1 VVWVPPEEAPVRRN
15 PSRQT
20 IQAFLESALA
30 DGAVPVREL
39 EAKAPAAMLLAPDL
53 PISQCKPFRRAADDL
68 HVLRFRDDDRW
79 FWELPKTGGQDAH
92 KMPASTDCGRS
103 GCEGGGIRS
112 FFRCILQP
120 RGKIPWPARRSD
132 GDSVQSPRARQQA
145 QRSAGSKV
153 TLKMSAEDHARL
165 KDYIDN
171 DVRISGCADIA
182 QVSDP
187 WLAGMHG

>member
-1 VVWVPPEEAPVRRN
+1 MSDSTDRARRLAETAVQALLDELARKGRIETTGVVWVPPEEAPVRRN

-92 KMPASTDCGRS
+92 KVFMP
-103 GCEGGGIRS
+103 
-112 FFRCILQP
+112 
-120 RGKIPWPARRSD
+120 
-132 GDSVQSPRARQQA
+132 
-145 QRSAGSKV
+145 
-153 TLKMSAEDHARL
+153 RL
-165 KDYIDN
+165 PY
-171 DVRISGCADIA
+171 R
-182 QVSDP
+182 
-187 WLAGMHG
+187 